1 MPVRSLLTVIFA
13 LLLWSPLAEAASD
26 HSHDHDH
33 DHDHD
38 HGMAVE
44 VVDDGNAPSLR
55 LEAVLAPDGPA
66 RLVLHTRNFRF
77 AEDKVDQAHAPGEGH
92 AHLYLN
98 GEKIGRVYGETHEL
112 GDLPPGTH
120 ELRATLNSNDHQAYE
135 VAGQA
140 VASELTVEIP
150 ARAANR
156 VFALRI
162 AGGKLAGGNTI
173 RVTQGDRVELQW
185 TGDEAAS
192 LHLHGYDIETAL
204 EPGVAAVMAFTAEV
218 AGRFPVETHA
228 LGGHDHEATLLYLE
242 VHPD

>member
-1 MPVRSLLTVIFA
+1 MPVRLALATAFA
-13 LLLWSPLAEAASD
+13 LLLWSPLANAASD
-26 HSHDHDH
+26 HGHDHGH
-33 DHDHD
+33 DHSHD

-44 VVDDGNAPSLR
+44 VADDGDAPSLR
-55 LEAVLAPDGPA
+55 LEAVLSPDAPA

-77 AEDKVDQAHAPGEGH
+77 AADKVDQAHAPGEGH

-112 GDLPPGTH
+112 GALSPGTH
-120 ELRATLNSNDHQAYE
+120 ELRATLNSNDHQTYE
-135 VAGQA
+135 VAGRP
-140 VASELTVEIP
+140 VASALTVEIP
-150 ARAANR
+150 ANLASR

-162 AGGKLAGGNTI
+162 VGRKLAGGNTI

-204 EPGVAAVMAFTAEV
+204 EPGAAAVMAFTAEV

-228 LGGHDHEATLLYLE
+228 LGGHDHEATLLYVE
-242 VHPD
+242 VHPN